1 MLILSMNFDAGLHT
15 VEKVLFGTYRPMS
28 LALILSLTLQGSLAL
43 KKKLNVPTLACNLA
57 VKLAL

>member
-1 MLILSMNFDAGLHT
+1 MNFDAGLHT

-28 LALILSLTLQGSLAL
+28 LALILSLTLQGSLSL